1 MVEDMP
7 RRVDH
12 DERREEIVIGVIAVM
27 AEQGLGAVSLRSVA
41 QAAGVSMGRVQ
52 HYFSSKS
59 ELIQHA
65 CKLFIQRATA
75 QHGESRDMPRRE
87 RLEALLTMGLPG
99 SADERIGTA
108 IWYEFVT
115 AGTKDDRIAD
125 LIAAAWRERHDNIVN
140 LLEGSGDQRSLPP
153 QETAELLSATSEGL
167 AIAAMLGRIS
177 REDARSLIAKQI
189 NELGVDSP

>member
-1 MVEDMP
+1 MP

-27 AEQGLGAVSLRSVA
+27 AEQGLEAVSLRSVA

-52 HYFSSKS
+52 HYFSSKA

-75 QHGESRDMPRRE
+75 QHGESGDLPRRE
-87 RLEALLTMGLPG
+87 RLETLLTMGIPG

-108 IWYEFVT
+108 VWYEFVI
-115 AGTKDDRIAD
+115 AATKDDKIAD
-125 LIAAAWRERHDNIVN
+125 LIAVAWRERHDNIVN
-140 LLEGSGDQRSLPP
+140 LLETSEDRRALPP
-153 QETAELLSATSEGL
+153 HEAAKLLSATSEGL
-167 AIAAMLGRIS
+167 AITAMLGRIS

-189 NELGVDSP
+189 NDLEASFP